1 MMETRRALIVTDIQ
15 KDFCPGGSL
24 AVKDGNIIVR
34 IINNI
39 IKQKDFY
46 KIIATQDWHPQ
57 HHRSFASNYKKHEAF
72 DIINT
77 NDGIDVLWPDHCIAG
92 TTGAE
97 FHDDLITENFDLIIR
112 KGTNP
117 NLDSYST
124 FTENDK
130 KTTTGLSGYL
140 KEHLITEVFL
150 CEIAT
155 DVCVFYS
162 ALDAVKAGF
171 KTFVILDATAGVDL
185 PEGNIDK
192 TKNIMAEEGVI
203 FISADELEF

>member
-1 MMETRRALIVTDIQ
+1 METRRALIVTDIQ

-97 FHDDLITENFDLIIR
+97 FHDDLITEDFDLIIR

-150 CEIAT
+150 CGIAT